1 MAEEQKLTV
10 VEVQGVH
17 GYLDD
22 EGTAWLNAADVAR
35 GLGFVH
41 VEEKVSPTNGRK
53 TYTSIRWETINR
65 YLKGFSFRQNVGE
78 NDFIPENMF
87 YRLAMKASN
96 ATAEK
101 FQALVADEILP
112 ALRKH
117 GYYSVKNDA
126 RELMEPMTENVELS
140 FQRIHIIQNDH
151 EIERQNFEIEKN
163 RLKLEKQRLEIEHN
177 DLKLAYSRLLRKN
190 YALQKK
196 QKDAEKFDSLRDRY
210 SKK

>member
-1 MAEEQKLTV
+1 MAEKQNLTV

-22 EGTAWLNAADVAR
+22 EGTAWLNAEDVAR
-35 GLGFVH
+35 GLGFTRTAASGNEV
-41 VEEKVSPTNGRK
+41 V
-53 TYTSIRWETINR
+53 RWERVNS
-65 YLKGFSFRQNVGE
+65 YLKEFGFVPTSGHDVKAGYY
-78 NDFIPENMF
+78 IPENMF

-140 FQRIHIIQNDH
+140 FQRIHIIRNDH

-177 DLKLAYSRLLRKN
+177 DLKLAYSRLFRKN